1 MEEGGLTLVLFSF
14 HTSNNFMILSTITD
28 DYPFLGALKLKVE
41 VGNNKYEL
49 RQLCGSSL
57 ISSKHVLTAAHCFGG
72 KLNPELYYVLFG
84 HSYSY
89 VEWNEIEK
97 TEDLYPAQLIVIHE
111 GYVEELEMFLN
122 DIAIIVLTKSVKLKP
137 NIKIAKLTK
146 DFKPKGKFRHCM
158 LFLDSMCFCV
168 MFSR

>member
-1 MEEGGLTLVLFSF
+1 M
-14 HTSNNFMILSTITD
+14 
-28 DYPFLGALKLKVE
+28 VE
-41 VGNNKYEL
+41 VGNDNHEL
-49 RQLCGSSL
+49 RHLCGCSL

-72 KLNPELYYVLFG
+72 KLDPAMYYVLFG

-89 VEWNEIEK
+89 IEWSEIENTK
-97 TEDLYPAQLIVIHE
+97 NLYRAQSIVIHE

-122 DIAIIVLTKSVKLKP
+122 DIAIIVLAKSVQLKP

-168 MFSR
+168 MF

>member
-1 MEEGGLTLVLFSF
+1 M
-14 HTSNNFMILSTITD
+14 
-28 DYPFLGALKLKVE
+28 
-41 VGNNKYEL
+41 
-49 RQLCGSSL
+49 

-89 VEWNEIEK
+89 IKWNDIEN
-97 TEDLYPAQLIVIHE
+97 TEDLYRAQLIVIHE
-111 GYVEELEMFLN
+111 GYTEELEMFFN

-146 DFKPKGKFRHCM
+146 DFKPKGNLRHC
-158 LFLDSMCFCV
+158 LLLLDSMCFCETL
-168 MFSR
+168 